1 MRYDI
6 IVMDIHIEDSN
17 LRIRN
22 RRLLEALNSPQEM
35 QYGAHHHGYPVRL
48 GCCVTPFF
56 RLLECVGQ
64 GVVNDSM
71 VVVSQRNGSVH

>member
-1 MRYDI
+1 MHNDVVI
-6 IVMDIHIEDSN
+6 MDIHIENSN
-17 LRIRN
+17 LRIRD

-48 GCCVTPFF
+48 GCCVAPFL

-64 GVVNDSM
+64 GVVNDS
-71 VVVSQRNGSVH
+71 VVLVGERNGSVR